1 MIVQIIR
8 NIGITSSNLKI
19 TRQLEK
25 NLKTFI
31 FKMLN
36 QALSS
41 MLITYTRYT
50 TYQNLLQRKV
60 NTMFADFSSQK
71 VGKF

>member
-1 MIVQIIR
+1 LQ
-8 NIGITSSNLKI
+8 I

-41 MLITYTRYT
+41 MPIA
-50 TYQNLLQRKV
+50 YQNLLQRKV
-60 NTMFADFSSQK
+60 NTMFADFSAQK
-71 VGKF
+71 VGKI

>member
-1 MIVQIIR
+1 MP
-8 NIGITSSNLKI
+8 IGKK
-19 TRQLEK
+19 LEA
-25 NLKTFI
+25 FI

-41 MLITYTRYT
+41 MHITYTRYT

-60 NTMFADFSSQK
+60 NTRFADFSSQK
-71 VGKF
+71 VGKI